1 MATQSAHRHEPPL
14 LRQPAR
20 DPEHSGS
27 YKWLVLVN
35 TTLAMLL
42 ATLDGSIV
50 LIAMPDIFRGIGID
64 PLQPSNSFYLLWM
77 LLGFLVVSA
86 VLVVSFGRL
95 GDMFGRVKMF
105 NLGFVIFSVFSIQLS
120 VSWMHGSAAAIWLI
134 VGRIFQ
140 AVGAAFL
147 VANSA
152 AILTDAFPEHQRGMA
167 LGINQI
173 AGIAGSFIGLVLGG
187 ILAPINWRLV
197 FLVPVPV
204 GVAGALWALFNLR
217 ELPFTYSRRIDWG
230 GNLTFAAGLIALMVG
245 VTYGTQPYGGHVMG
259 WTSPL
264 VLGCVIGG
272 VLLLAAFVAVE
283 RRSPDPMFNLK
294 LFRIR
299 AFTGGSISTFMASTA
314 RGGMMFMLVIWLQG
328 IWLPLHGYSFAR
340 TPLWAGIA
348 MLPQTIG
355 FLVAG
360 PISGYL
366 SDRFGPRPFAVAGLL
381 GGAVS
386 LVLLELV
393 PVDFH
398 YPWFG
403 LVLFLNAASTGI
415 FAAPNRAGIMNALPH
430 QHRGAGSGMNATF
443 QNSGQVFSIGIYFTL
458 MIIGVSASLATDLT
472 HGLVAQGI
480 PLADASRA
488 AHLPPVSTLFAALL
502 GFNPLK
508 HLLDPSV
515 LHSLSP
521 ATQQHLLSTSFFP
534 SIISNSFRSGLHL
547 AIDFSIICCLIGA
560 AASALRGGKFIYQ
573 ESFEDTR
580 DEAHA
585 PFPRDPA
592 IDAEA
597 FLPVD

>member
-1 MATQSAHRHEPPL
+1 MKHSEPPL
-14 LRQPAR
+14 LKEPAQR
-20 DPEHSGS
+20 PDESGS

-105 NLGFVIFSVFSIQLS
+105 NLGFVIFSIFSIQLS
-120 VSWMHGSAAAIWLI
+120 ICWMHGSAAAIWLI
-134 VGRIFQ
+134 AGRIFQ

-173 AGIAGSFIGLVLGG
+173 SGIAGSFIGLVLGG

-204 GVAGALWALFNLR
+204 GIAGTIWALLYLR
-217 ELPFTYSRRIDWG
+217 ELPFTYSRKIDWA
-230 GNLTFAAGLIALMVG
+230 GNITFALGLISLMVG
-245 VTYGTQPYGGHVMG
+245 VTYGTQPYGGHTMG

-264 VLGCVIGG
+264 VLGSSLGG
-272 VLLLAAFVAVE
+272 VLLLGAFVWVE
-283 RRSPDPMFNLK
+283 HHSPDPMFNLN

-328 IWLPLHGYSFAR
+328 IWLPLHGYSFER

-348 MLPQTIG
+348 LLPQTIG

-366 SDRFGPRPFAVAGLL
+366 SDRYGPRPFAVAGLL
-381 GGAVS
+381 GGAVT
-386 LVLLELV
+386 LFLLELL

-458 MIIGVSASLATDLT
+458 MIIGVSATLSGDLT
-472 HGLVAQGI
+472 HGLVAQGV
-480 PLADASRA
+480 PLADATKA
-488 AHLPPVSTLFAALL
+488 ANLPPVSTLFAALL
-502 GFNPLK
+502 GFNPLE
-508 HLLDPSV
+508 
-515 LHSLSP
+515 
-521 ATQQHLLSTSFFP
+521 HLLSPTALHALPAATQSTLLSSSFFP
-534 SIISNSFRSGLHL
+534 SIIAGAFRNGLRL
-547 AIDFSIICCLIGA
+547 AVDFSILCCLIGA
-560 AASALRGGKFIYQ
+560 GASALRGGKFIYQ
-573 ESFEDTR
+573 ETYEDTR

-585 PFPRDPA
+585 PFPRDSA

-597 FLPVD
+597 FLGAD

>member
-1 MATQSAHRHEPPL
+1 MNHEPPL
-14 LRQPAR
+14 LRQAALA
-20 DPEHSGS
+20 PERSGS
-27 YKWLVLVN
+27 YKWFVLVN

-105 NLGFVIFSVFSIQLS
+105 NLGFVIFSIFSVQLS
-120 VSWMHGSAAAIWLI
+120 VCWLHGSAAAIWLI

-173 AGIAGSFIGLVLGG
+173 SGIAGSFIGLVLGG
-187 ILAPINWRLV
+187 ILAPIDWRLV

-204 GVAGALWALFNLR
+204 GIAGTIWALIYLR
-217 ELPFTYSRRIDWG
+217 ELPFTYSRRIDWA
-230 GNLTFAAGLIALMVG
+230 GNVTFAAGLISLMVA
-245 VTYGTQPYGGHVMG
+245 VTYGTQPYGGHTMG

-264 VLGCVIGG
+264 VLGCAVAG
-272 VLLLAAFVAVE
+272 VLLLVAFAIVE
-283 RRSPDPMFNLK
+283 KRSKDPMFNLS

-299 AFTGGSISTFMASTA
+299 AFTGGSISTLMASTA

-328 IWLPLHGYSFAR
+328 IWLPLHGYSFER

-366 SDRFGPRPFAVAGLL
+366 SDRYGPRPFAVAGLL

-386 LVLLELV
+386 LFLLELI
-393 PVDFH
+393 PVNFH

-403 LVLFLNAASTGI
+403 LILFLNAASTGI

-458 MIIGVSASLATDLT
+458 MIVGVSASLAGDLT
-472 HGLVAQGI
+472 HGLIAQGV
-480 PLADASRA
+480 PAADAARA

-502 GFNPLK
+502 GFNPLE
-508 HLLDPSV
+508 HLLSPSV
-515 LHSLSP
+515 LNHLDP
-521 ATQQHLLSTSFFP
+521 AARSNLLSISFFP
-534 SIISNSFRSGLHL
+534 SIIENSFRRGLHL
-547 AIDFSIICCLIGA
+547 AVDFSILCCLIGA
-560 AASALRGGKFIYQ
+560 AASALRGGKYIYQ
-573 ESFEDTR
+573 EKFEDTR
-580 DEAHA
+580 DEEHA

-597 FLPVD
+597 FLPAD